1 MEQSRTEQQQRHK
14 AENSGIDIIR
24 NVSRQDFIVS
34 LNGMYVMLAV
44 FIVLRVLL
52 WGLLLLAIRWRV
64 LLSLRSTPWVYYQ
77 SLLWSL
83 RRSCV
88 DGTWRPRT
96 P

>member
-44 FIVLRVLL
+44 FIVLAGIAV
-52 WGLLLLAIRWRV
+52 GLIITGYSVAGITFATLDAVGI
-64 LLSLRSTPWVYYQ
+64 LSVFALVIKAF
-77 SLLWSL
+77 L
-83 RRSCV
+83 RRR
-88 DGTWRPRT
+88 DLET
-96 P
+96 